1 MTEKLSVDYTLTHV
15 VTSSASYIEN
25 DNLNNG
31 DFTQSGTESFTTTNL
46 QSSDSGG
53 IAALYTETFA
63 QNDSLT
69 VSGNDDTGTV
79 NDCPDLGDGSHTLT
93 DVAGDAK
100 A

>member
-1 MTEKLSVDYTLTHV
+1 MVETGDGEAGVDYTAHPRCDIEH
-15 VTSSASYIEN
+15 ASYIEN

-79 NDCPDLGDGSHTLT
+79 TDCRDFGTSAAIP
-93 DVAGDAK
+93 
-100 A
+100 